1 LALLIKGQ
9 ESARSH
15 KSEYSDET
23 ETLWV
28 EFTAL
33 FNERRKRDGR
43 SPTKMYNALSEEIGL
58 SPATLAS
65 FYRHQKSLQKTS
77 LDKIEAWVEKEGK
90 KKDTYF
96 SSIGSSSN
104 EFNND
109 S

>member
-1 LALLIKGQ
+1 LASLIKGQ

-15 KSEYSDET
+15 KSEYFDET

-33 FNERRKRDGR
+33 FNEKRKRDGR
-43 SPTKMYNALSEEIGL
+43 SPTKTYNVLSEEIGL
-58 SPATLAS
+58 SPATLAR
-65 FYRHQKSLQKTS
+65 FYQHQKSRQRTS
-77 LDKIEAWVEKEGK
+77 LDKIENWVEREGK

-96 SSIGSSSN
+96 GSSN
-104 EFNND
+104 EFNDN